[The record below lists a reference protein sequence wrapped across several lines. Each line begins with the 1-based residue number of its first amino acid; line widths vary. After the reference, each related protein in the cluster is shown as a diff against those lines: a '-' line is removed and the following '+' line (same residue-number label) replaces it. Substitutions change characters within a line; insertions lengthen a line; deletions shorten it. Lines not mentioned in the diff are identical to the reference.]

1 MENPPAP
8 SPRAPE
14 AGNNPATA
22 IPISKPRPTL
32 WEIASLFAFIGMT
45 SFGGGLTAYIR
56 RLVVRQKGWLTDDEF
71 LPGLGLVQLLP
82 GANVVGLS
90 VYIGNHLRGPIGAIV
105 ALSMIITAPFI
116 MVCTLGF
123 LYFHAGTTTDTKA
136 LLAGVT
142 AAACGLMASMVFEAG
157 QKAITGVHDVLLI
170 ALTFFLVRGTPPF
183 DLFRLHVPSLPHLH
197 VPYVIMIVAPLAIW
211 CHRPRSNTNSDLKD
225 KELRS

>member
-90 VYIGNHLRGPIGAIV
+90 VYIGNHLRGPIGV
-105 ALSMIITAPFI
+105 
-116 MVCTLGF
+116 

-170 ALTFFLVRGTPPF
+170 ALTFVLVRGTPPF

>member
-1 MENPPAP
+1 MGNLEAP
-8 SPRAPE
+8 KPSQQ
-14 AGNNPATA
+14 ATA
-22 IPISKPRPTL
+22 TQPPTL
-32 WEIASLFAFIGMT
+32 WELAGLFAFIGIT

-56 RLVVRQKGWLTDDEF
+56 RLVVTQKRWLTDEEF

-90 VYIGNHLRGPIGAIV
+90 VYIGNHLRGPIGAIIAV
-105 ALSMIITAPFI
+105 TSIITPPFI
-116 MVCTLGF
+116 LVLVLGF

-157 QKAITGVHDVLLI
+157 QKAITGIFDIFLI
-170 ALTFFLVRGTPPF
+170 LLTFALVR
-183 DLFRLHVPSLPHLH
+183 VAHLH

-211 CHRPRSNTNSDLKD
+211 WHRPRPSKKSIEKD
-225 KELRS
+225 AKGV

>member
-1 MENPPAP
+1 MGNLEAP
-8 SPRAPE
+8 
-14 AGNNPATA
+14 
-22 IPISKPRPTL
+22 KPNQPTKAAQPPTL
-32 WEIASLFAFIGMT
+32 WELAGLFAFIGMT

-56 RLVVRQKGWLTDDEF
+56 RLVVSQKRWLTDEEF

-90 VYIGNHLRGPIGAIV
+90 VYIGNHLRGPIGSIV
-105 ALSMIITAPFI
+105 ALTAIITPPFV
-116 MVCTLGF
+116 MVCALGF

-157 QKAITGVHDVLLI
+157 QKAITGIFDVFLI
-170 ALTFFLVRGTPPF
+170 LLTFALVR
-183 DLFRLHVPSLPHLH
+183 VAHLH

-211 CHRPRSNTNSDLKD
+211 WHRPRTKKQSTEEDSRNV
-225 KELRS
+225 

>member
-1 MENPPAP
+1 MGNLEAP
-8 SPRAPE
+8 KPNQQTTAPQ
-14 AGNNPATA
+14 P
-22 IPISKPRPTL
+22 PTL
-32 WEIASLFAFIGMT
+32 WELAGLFAFIGMT

-56 RLVVRQKGWLTDDEF
+56 RLVVTQKRWLTDEEF

-90 VYIGNHLRGPIGAIV
+90 VYIGNHLRGPIGAIIAV
-105 ALSMIITAPFI
+105 TSIITPPFI
-116 MVCTLGF
+116 LVLVLGF

-157 QKAITGVHDVLLI
+157 QKAITGIFDIFLI
-170 ALTFFLVRGTPPF
+170 LLTFALVR
-183 DLFRLHVPSLPHLH
+183 VAHLH

-211 CHRPRSNTNSDLKD
+211 WHRPRPENKSTQKD
-225 KELRS
+225 SKSV

>member
-1 MENPPAP
+1 
-8 SPRAPE
+8 
-14 AGNNPATA
+14 
-22 IPISKPRPTL
+22 
-32 WEIASLFAFIGMT
+32 MT

-56 RLVVRQKGWLTDDEF
+56 RLVVSQKRWLTDDEF

-90 VYIGNHLRGPIGAIV
+90 VYIGNHLRGPIGAIT
-105 ALSMIITAPFI
+105 ALSSIITVPFI
-116 MVCTLGF
+116 MVCALGF

-157 QKAITGVHDVLLI
+157 QKAITGIRDILLI
-170 ALTFFLVRGTPPF
+170 ALTFILVRGTPSF
-183 DLFRLHVPSLPHLH
+183 DLFQYHVPSLFHLH

-211 CHRPRSNTNSDLKD
+211 FHRPRPPRISDATNTELKP
-225 KELRS
+225 

>member
-1 MENPPAP
+1 MGNLEAP
-8 SPRAPE
+8 KP
-14 AGNNPATA
+14 NQQTTA
-22 IPISKPRPTL
+22 AQPPTL
-32 WEIASLFAFIGMT
+32 WELAGLFAFIGMT

-56 RLVVRQKGWLTDDEF
+56 RLVVTQKRWLTDEEF

-90 VYIGNHLRGPIGAIV
+90 VYIGNHLRGPIGAIIAV
-105 ALSMIITAPFI
+105 TSIITPPFI
-116 MVCTLGF
+116 LVLVLGF

-157 QKAITGVHDVLLI
+157 QKAITGIFDIFLI
-170 ALTFFLVRGTPPF
+170 LLTFALVR
-183 DLFRLHVPSLPHLH
+183 VAHLH

-211 CHRPRSNTNSDLKD
+211 WHRPRPEKQSIEKD
-225 KELRS
+225 SKGV